1 MIAPHS
7 LSVLVVGD
15 DPQLG
20 HELEVALE
28 SATPARTVVRFADGY
43 PDGAALFRTTSP
55 DLVCVAL
62 TGKVADFAGF
72 VRDVRALDPDA
83 QLVGIRDPRLD
94 ERDESPL
101 LIEAVRSGLADV
113 VERPVSS
120 RDLLPALAKVGEGS
134 RGSAGSGFVTAFHS
148 TKGGV
153 GKSTLSINTAC
164 ALALRHPDEVL
175 LIDCSLQLGVVAAAL
190 DLPSASS
197 VADAVRE
204 RDRLDTTLL
213 RELAEPH
220 PRTGLRI
227 LAAPRDAIDASEVD
241 DQGMARVLGLA
252 RRCFRHVIVDTLPIV
267 DGVMLTILDLCDR
280 VYLVNQGTVPD
291 VIGAA
296 RLLEVLDEVGV
307 DAQRRSVVL
316 NRTMPRFPGRLLASE
331 VSARLGQPVDFEVP
345 YDKKVCTALNLGQPR
360 VLERARWPWATW
372 PRALEQIASDIDE
385 RASEARG
392 ARGRGGLREDLD
404 DWVAGDASRSGER
417 A

>member
-1 MIAPHS
+1 MTAPHS

-15 DPQLG
+15 DPHLAA
-20 HELEVALE
+20 ELEGALE
-28 SATPARTVVRFADGY
+28 SATRARTAVRFAEGY
-43 PDGAALFRTTSP
+43 ADGAGAFRTQAP

-72 VRDVRALDPDA
+72 VRDVRAIDPQA
-83 QLVGIRDPRLD
+83 RLIGIRDPRLD

-101 LIEAVRSGLADV
+101 LVEAVRSGLDDV
-113 VERPVSS
+113 LERPVSS
-120 RDLLPALAKVGEGS
+120 RDLLPALTRVDQGS
-134 RGSAGSGFVTAFHS
+134 RRATGSGTVTAFHS

-164 ALALRHPDEVL
+164 ALARHAPDEVL
-175 LIDCSLQLGVVAAAL
+175 LVDCSLQLGVCAAAL

-197 VADAVRE
+197 IADAVRE
-204 RDRLDTTLL
+204 RDRLDATLL

-220 PRTGLRI
+220 PQSGLRV

-241 DQGMARVLGLA
+241 DQAIARVLGLA
-252 RRCFRHVIVDTLPIV
+252 RRAFRFVVVDTLPIV
-267 DGVMLTILDLCDR
+267 DGVMLTILDLADR

-296 RLLEVLDEVGV
+296 RLLEVLDEIGV
-307 DAQRRSVVL
+307 QADRRRIVL

-345 YDKKVCTALNLGQPR
+345 YDRKVFTALNLGQPR
-360 VLERARWPWATW
+360 VLQRARLPWSAW
-372 PRALEQIASDIDE
+372 PRALDRIASDIESFATLARSSQALADAA
-385 RASEARG
+385 RAELYA
-392 ARGRGGLREDLD
+392 GGP
-404 DWVAGDASRSGER
+404 A
-417 A
+417 